1 MVSKHLTLRMPPES
15 LDRLEQESERE
26 GQSRSALAR
35 ELIEEGLRMRRH
47 AGIVFRDGAVGR
59 RPALADG
66 PQIWVIARVFREQHG
81 PLDEMI
87 RATSELTD
95 QPEYNVRVAAH
106 YYQEFRAEVDDWLD
120 RIDREAERAQAEWL
134 HSPARVS
141 A

>member
-1 MVSKHLTLRMPPES
+1 MASKHLTLRMPPDA
-15 LDRLEQESERE
+15 LDRLDAESERE
-26 GQSRSALAR
+26 GQSRSELAR

-47 AGIVFRDGAVGR
+47 PGIVFRDGAVGR

-66 PQIWVIARVFREQHG
+66 PQVWVIARVLREQNG
-81 PLDEMI
+81 TFDEMI

-95 QPEYNVRVAAH
+95 QPEYNVGVAAL

-134 HSPARVS
+134 RNRARIS